1 MGKITTVEY
10 VEENGYG
17 GGDGFVINATTVN
30 GRVQEVIITLLR
42 PNLSTKAMR
51 LLGVHLE
58 RLANNIDDD
67 NPPINRAE
75 DNQEKGSG
83 K

>member
-1 MGKITTVEY
+1 MGKITTVQY

-30 GRVQEVIITLLR
+30 GRVEEIIITLLR

-67 NPPINRAE
+67 TPTNSKSKR
-75 DNQEKGSG
+75 K